1 MICYNQIKQKER
13 GADAC
18 ATKYIRSMK
27 YAPSPRPSAKD
38 YGVDALYLFGSY
50 ARGDATP
57 ESDMDFRIDKGSVC
71 SVFKLGGYIMRWSTA
86 SIKRWTL

>member
-18 ATKYIRSMK
+18 ATKYIRSIA
-27 YAPSPRPSAKD
+27 APIAKD

-71 SVFKLGGYIMRWSTA
+71 SVFKLGGLYNEMEHSFD
-86 SIKRWTL
+86 KRWTL